1 MPRGDVKLFQLS
13 ALLPVLELSCILPE
27 FVIHS
32 EELCCLFL
40 LYLIASYKAV
50 KL

>member
-1 MPRGDVKLFQLS
+1 MPRGDFKIFQLS

-27 FVIHS
+27 FVILS
-32 EELCCLFL
+32 EELSCLFL
-40 LYLIASYKAV
+40 VYLMASYKLV

>member
-1 MPRGDVKLFQLS
+1 MSQLS
-13 ALLPVLELSCILPE
+13 ALLPFLELSCILPE
-27 FVIHS
+27 FVILS

-40 LYLIASYKAV
+40 LYLTDSYELV